1 MVLNVY
7 FSYILLL
14 FVSIFSIYSLKK
26 VNNEKKPGTKG
37 RFKNRKANTPFIT
50 INNMFAFVI
59 LLK

>member
-7 FSYILLL
+7 FVT
-14 FVSIFSIYSLKK
+14 FRKHFSIYSLKK

-50 INNMFAFVI
+50 INNMFAFII